1 MDTRSSLARIS
12 IRCNRVTPQ
21 CDKCEAVGA
30 HCIFSARKPRSKK
43 KEPEISEKSVLLEV
57 LKRLKRLEEHCGLEG
72 TPNTRAQDNGDGDD
86 LMSISSSV
94 ESDDDQNVPLVE
106 SGDAPNIPVTDTSI
120 PVTLVPA
127 VVRSIV
133 GRIKDEGSRSMLLSS
148 VFCHLRSVESCFFE
162 NEQCIRAITS
172 AMSEIE
178 FMQSTQAIE
187 PLRDPVVPKDQAKKL
202 IENYYGCYQFEGF
215 KIPLEKSFLYSIPDL
230 IEIPHVK
237 LDYTVQIIYYTVLL
251 QGIIMDPEA
260 YPGRGGI
267 IRNLYLRCVA
277 LSDGWLANIQDTA
290 DDLFAAFLMISM
302 ALEGC
307 NMDLS
312 WKAFSQACRI
322 SKALGYFAVDETP
335 SESSNHSE
343 QPQQPHLTAPT
354 PAPES
359 APASESEH
367 HKAEVDKNR
376 KRFEFWHIL
385 RIDCLFR
392 MSFGKPTLM
401 PAGSWKV
408 NFPDPTINGVDDESS
423 RFVQIHFI
431 ASMRLALIVMKYLDW
446 VDCGT
451 DPNPISHDA
460 TIDSF
465 INEVQS
471 ILSDWDTEGLL
482 QMATNHVDIWF
493 CVDILFSS
501 YKMLIVLYQSKKCN
515 RSHILPRHAVDIARK
530 SVTKFQALLGASL
543 HAFWGISL
551 WKWETSPLPSKAGVD
566 YLHFG
571 LCVTNDLLPLVSLI
585 LLHQFIPFFILCLDI
600 IGNPDHDHL
609 DADLASVTWIS
620 EYVEIVVEERV
631 ELRPILIIMKAVVTA
646 CHQTKMDRLSR
657 SVTETV

>member
-1 MDTRSSLARIS
+1 
-12 IRCNRVTPQ
+12 
-21 CDKCEAVGA
+21 
-30 HCIFSARKPRSKK
+30 
-43 KEPEISEKSVLLEV
+43 
-57 LKRLKRLEEHCGLEG
+57 
-72 TPNTRAQDNGDGDD
+72 
-86 LMSISSSV
+86 MSISSSI
-94 ESDDDQNVPLVE
+94 ESDHDQNMPLVE
-106 SGDAPNIPVTDTSI
+106 SRDTPNAPVTEISVPI
-120 PVTLVPA
+120 TLVPA
-127 VVRSIV
+127 VVRGIV

-178 FMQSTQAIE
+178 FMQSTQAVE
-187 PLRDPVVPKDQAKKL
+187 PLRDPVVPKEQAKKF
-202 IENYYGCYQFEGF
+202 IENYYDCYQFEGF
-215 KIPLEKSFLYSIPDL
+215 KVPLEKSFLCSIPDL

-237 LDYTVQIIYYTVLL
+237 LDHTVQIIYYTVLL
-251 QGIIMDPEA
+251 QGIILDPEA

-267 IRNLYLRCVA
+267 IRNLYMRCVA
-277 LSDGWLANIQDTA
+277 LSDHWLANIEDTPA
-290 DDLFAAFLMISM
+290 DLFAAFLMISM

-322 SKALGYFAVDETP
+322 SKALGYFTVDDTP
-335 SESSNHSE
+335 TESPID
-343 QPQQPHLTAPT
+343 PQKLQQQQQQSHLTART
-354 PAPES
+354 PV
-359 APASESEH
+359 SESTSESDRR
-367 HKAEVDKNR
+367 KAEVDKNR

-423 RFVQIHFI
+423 RFIQIHFI

-446 VDCGT
+446 IDCGT
-451 DPNPISHDA
+451 DPDPISHDA
-460 TIDSF
+460 IIDSF

-515 RSHILPRHAVDIARK
+515 RSHILPRQAVNIARK

-543 HAFWGISL
+543 HAFWGI
-551 WKWETSPLPSKAGVD
+551 
-566 YLHFG
+566 
-571 LCVTNDLLPLVSLI
+571 SLI

-631 ELRPILIIMKAVVTA
+631 ELRPILIIMKAVATA
-646 CHQTKMDRLSR
+646 CHRTKMDRLSR
-657 SVTETV
+657 SVTESA